1 MFISNSP
8 RLFAGNHVL
17 LRLSV
22 PRHSPYALFRLN
34 SLACSLSRFR
44 VTRSKFRS
52 CLSFANN
59 CLGCNEKT
67 VLSNILHHCFHHRG
81 FPRRRIV
88 VPSFGKT
95 FYCLPNYNYLFV
107 SFLIRFSMNNPG
119 LPCGIPRAQARTTL
133 RIMRLCG
140 SALAPIAF
148 RLWVSLCASCI
159 QSKKRLV
166 GLIESR
172 FAKTLM
178 RSFGQSRI
186 RLHGC
191 WWA

>member
-34 SLACSLSRFR
+34 SLACSLSRSR

-67 VLSNILHHCFHHRG
+67 VLSNILHHCFPPPG
-81 FPRRRIV
+81 FPPTANCSSLFRKDLLLSSKLQLSVRFFPYSVFNEQSRSALRHPAG
-88 VPSFGKT
+88 PSANHT
-95 FYCLPNYNYLFV
+95 PHYALMRERACSHCLSALGIPLRFV
-107 SFLIRFSMNNPG
+107 HSKQETLGGLEWTRTTDLPLIRRV
-119 LPCGIPRAQARTTL
+119 L
-133 RIMRLCG
+133 
-140 SALAPIAF
+140 
-148 RLWVSLCASCI
+148 
-159 QSKKRLV
+159 
-166 GLIESR
+166 
-172 FAKTLM
+172 
-178 RSFGQSRI
+178 
-186 RLHGC
+186 
-191 WWA
+191 

>member
-34 SLACSLSRFR
+34 SLACSLSRSR

-81 FPRRRIV
+81 SLPDGEFV

-107 SFLIRFSMNNPG
+107 SFLIRFSMNNPD
-119 LPCGIPRAQARTTL
+119 PHCTRFYRH
-133 RIMRLCG
+133 
-140 SALAPIAF
+140 
-148 RLWVSLCASCI
+148 
-159 QSKKRLV
+159 LV
-166 GLIESR
+166 GLSR
-172 FAKTLM
+172 LELPT
-178 RSFGQSRI
+178 SR
-186 RLHGC
+186 LSGGC
-191 WWA
+191 SNQLSYKPM

>member
-34 SLACSLSRFR
+34 SLACSLSRSR

-67 VLSNILHHCFHHRG
+67 VLSNILHHCFPPPG
-81 FPRRRIV
+81 FPPTANCSSLFRKDLFLSSKLQLSVRFFPYSVFNEQSLPHPILADRMRCRRRPIF
-88 VPSFGKT
+88 PCCYRQSIFGSPELN
-95 FYCLPNYNYLFV
+95 FRVRNGN
-107 SFLIRFSMNNPG
+107 G
-119 LPCGIPRAQARTTL
+119 WTL
-133 RIMRLCG
+133 RD
-140 SALAPIAF
+140 AVP
-148 RLWVSLCASCI
+148 
-159 QSKKRLV
+159 
-166 GLIESR
+166 
-172 FAKTLM
+172 TL
-178 RSFGQSRI
+178 RD
-186 RLHGC
+186 HGP
-191 WWA
+191 